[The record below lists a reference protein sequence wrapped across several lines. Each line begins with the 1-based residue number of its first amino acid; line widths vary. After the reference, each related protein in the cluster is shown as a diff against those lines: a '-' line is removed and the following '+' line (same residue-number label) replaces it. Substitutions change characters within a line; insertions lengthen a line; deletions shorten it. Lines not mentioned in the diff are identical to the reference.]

1 VAKFIFVSTLT
12 ASPWGGS
19 EELWSQAALRL
30 AQMGHAVT
38 VSVCYWPEPAEG
50 VQRLRRA
57 GCRIVW
63 RRRSPVNFV
72 LKNLIKNHE
81 TRKARRR
88 LQRATPHL
96 VVLSSGNF
104 VPDLSWC
111 EACRQLEIPYAT
123 ISQAVAA
130 CWWPSDTNACRLRE
144 AYGGAR
150 GLYFVSSENVRFVER
165 MLGCRL
171 LDARVV
177 RNPFNVDYA
186 VQCPFPQEDG
196 CWRLACVARLEPDAK
211 GQDLL
216 LEVLQQDKWRER
228 SVKLSL
234 FGEGHNAQSVRQLA
248 SLYRLNH
255 VTFCGHAENVEEI
268 WRKHHLLVLPSRFE
282 GLPLVLVEAMLCARP
297 AVVTN
302 VAGNPEVVEDGETGF
317 VAAAA
322 TAAHLDEAMERAWQ
336 HRGNWRAMGV
346 EAARQIRRLVPPD
359 PAGEFVKELM
369 TLVRPSGRHLG
380 WAL

>member
-1 VAKFIFVSTLT
+1 
-12 ASPWGGS
+12 
-19 EELWSQAALRL
+19 
-30 AQMGHAVT
+30 M
-38 VSVCYWPEPAEG
+38 
-50 VQRLRRA
+50 
-57 GCRIVW
+57 
-63 RRRSPVNFV
+63 NFV

-96 VVLSSGNF
+96 VVVSSGNF

-123 ISQAVAA
+123 ISQSVAA

-171 LDARVV
+171 LNARVV

-186 VQCPFPQEDG
+186 VQCPFPQEEG
-196 CWRLACVARLEPDAK
+196 YWRLACVARLEPDAK

-216 LEVLQQDKWRER
+216 LEVLQQDKWRKR

-234 FGEGHNAQSVRQLA
+234 FGDGHNAQSVRQLA
-248 SLYRLNH
+248 SLYRLNA
-255 VTFCGHAENVEEI
+255 VTFCGRAENVEEI
-268 WRKHHLLVLPSRFE
+268 WRNHHLLVLPSRFE
-282 GLPLVLVEAMLCARP
+282 GLPLALVEAMLCARP

-302 VAGNPEVVEDGETGF
+302 VAGNPEVIEDGETGF
-317 VAAAA
+317 VAAAP
-322 TAAHLDEAMERAWQ
+322 TVGHLDEAMERAWR

-346 EAARQIRRLVPPD
+346 EAARQIRLLVPSD

-369 TLVRPSGRHLG
+369 PLVRPSVDT
-380 WAL
+380 